1 MLIDRP
7 LEIVIS
13 TPRASSEVRKPD
25 LYAEFLGRAPKPKRS
40 PPLKRGDAQRLIDLE
55 PSNRELRSRCGGKEP
70 WVQSRGKFEA
80 HGEVCKLYHQ
90 SFIGGGGGS
99 RTRVRKCYW
108 SRDYMLI
115 RVHAPGVCRHCWRFP
130 RDVRGPRSERTRNAS
145 R

>member
-13 TPRASSEVRKPD
+13 TPRASSEVRQPD

-55 PSNRELRSRCGGKEP
+55 PSNRELRL
-70 WVQSRGKFEA
+70 QSRGKFEM
-80 HGEVCKLYHQ
+80 HGEVCNLHHQ

-115 RVHAPGVCRHCWRFP
+115 RVHAPGVGRHC
-130 RDVRGPRSERTRNAS
+130 
-145 R
+145 